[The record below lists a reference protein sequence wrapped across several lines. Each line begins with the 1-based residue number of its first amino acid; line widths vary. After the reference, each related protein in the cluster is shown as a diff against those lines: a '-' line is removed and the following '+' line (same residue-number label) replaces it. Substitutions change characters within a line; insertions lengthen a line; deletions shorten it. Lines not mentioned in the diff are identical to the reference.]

1 MKNKNQALEVI
12 KQALNV
18 ATMKGAFNLMDVQ
31 NILEALVILETP
43 DTPTSENEEK

>member
-1 MKNKNQALEVI
+1 MIQDKNQALEVL

-31 NILEALVILETP
+31 NILEAIRILETP
-43 DTPTSENEEK
+43 DTPPEE

>member
-18 ATMKGAFNLMDVQ
+18 ATMKGAFNLMDAQ
-31 NILEALVILETP
+31 NILEALSILETP
-43 DTPTSENEEK
+43 DTPTPEKEE

>member
-1 MKNKNQALEVI
+1 MQNKNQALEVI

-31 NILEALVILETP
+31 SILDALKILETP
-43 DTPTSENEEK
+43 DTPIPDKEQ

>member
-1 MKNKNQALEVI
+1 MIQDKNQALEVL

-31 NILEALVILETP
+31 NILEALIILETP
-43 DTPTSENEEK
+43 DNPPKEE